1 MDKELVECTSMF
13 SNGTEY
19 MWFIEHNCDSCTRFR
34 NWQCSII
41 HALENARF
49 DESLFPYDKL
59 WDFKGGY
66 AGKQCKEWSNQ
77 PIKRHRRNVK
87 GQTKMDFMEESN
99 DV

>member
-1 MDKELVECTSMF
+1 MSEQPKLKECKTMF

-19 MWFIEHNCDSCTRFR
+19 EWFIENNCDSCTRFR

-49 DESLFPYDKL
+49 DETCFPYDKL
-59 WDFKGGY
+59 LDY
-66 AGKQCKEWSNQ
+66 ADECAGKVCKEHTTE

-87 GQTKMDFMEESN
+87 GQLSMKLDF
-99 DV
+99 